1 MTTEVKCRVRS
12 CHYWGNGDVCEADK
26 IEVDNA
32 VGAKTT
38 MEVGELGADRG
49 RRGDRAATTGTTG
62 AGSRGAGGLIEGRT
76 RGTDME
82 VGELAPGAERRV
94 GEPLASTSEEA
105 VCRTFRPKG
114 SRPEGY
120 KPEYR

>member
-1 MTTEVKCRVRS
+1 MTEVKCRVKS
-12 CHYWGNGDVCEADK
+12 CHYWGSGDVCEANK

-38 MEVGELGADRG
+38 MEVGELGADRD
-49 RRGDRAATTGTTG
+49 RRVDREATPGTTG
-62 AGSRGAGGLIEGRT
+62 AGARGAGGLVEGRT
-76 RGTDME
+76 RGTPVE
-82 VGELAPGAERRV
+82 AGELAPGAERRV

-114 SRPEGY
+114 SGPEGY

>member
-1 MTTEVKCRVRS
+1 MTEVKCRVRS
-12 CHYWGNGDVCEADK
+12 CHYWGNGDICEANK
-26 IEVDNA
+26 IEVDNR
-32 VGAKTT
+32 VGARTT
-38 MEVGELGADRG
+38 MEVGELGADYD
-49 RRGDRAATTGTTG
+49 RRQDRDASPGTTRAG
-62 AGSRGAGGLIEGRT
+62 ARGTGGLEARAK
-76 RGTDME
+76 GTPME

-114 SRPEGY
+114 STAEGY